1 MIFRLFTT
9 FFKIG
14 LFTFGGG
21 YAMIPMIERDVVDDN
36 KWLTKEEF
44 IEMLAV
50 AQSLPGP
57 ISVNSALFV
66 GYRVGGFSGA
76 LLSAL
81 GVIIPSFIIILLIAI
96 AFTDYISNPIVEKIF
111 KGVRPAVVALIA
123 APIVNMYKI
132 AGVNLKNLWIPL
144 AAIALIGF
152 LGVSPIWIILGV
164 ALISIAYNLWL
175 PNFQNKK

>member
-1 MIFRLFTT
+1 MNLFTT

-21 YAMIPMIERDVVDDN
+21 YAMIPMIERDVVDNN
-36 KWLTKEEF
+36 KWLTKDEF

-50 AQSLPGP
+50 VQSLPGP
-57 ISVNSALFV
+57 ISVNTALFI
-66 GYRVGGFSGA
+66 GYRVKGFSGA
-76 LLSAL
+76 LMAVL
-81 GVIIPSFIIILLIAI
+81 GIIIPSFLIILLIAM
-96 AFTDYISNPIVEKIF
+96 AFTDLIKDPTVEKIF

-132 AGVNLKNLWIPL
+132 AGVTLKNLWIPL
-144 AAIALIGF
+144 IATVLIGF

-164 ALISIAYNLWL
+164 ALFSIIYNLWI
-175 PNFQNKK
+175 PN

>member
-1 MIFRLFTT
+1 MNLFTT

-21 YAMIPMIERDVVDDN
+21 YAMIPLIERDVVDN
-36 KWLTKEEF
+36 HKWLTKDEF

-50 AQSLPGP
+50 VQSLPGP
-57 ISVNSALFV
+57 ISVNSALFI
-66 GYRVGGFSGA
+66 GYRVKGFSGA
-76 LLSAL
+76 LMAVL
-81 GVIIPSFIIILLIAI
+81 GIIIPSFVIILLIAM
-96 AFTDYISNPIVEKIF
+96 AFTDLIKEPTVAKIF

-132 AGVNLKNLWIPL
+132 AGVTLKNLWIPL
-144 AAIALIGF
+144 IATVLIGF

-164 ALISIAYNLWL
+164 ALFSIIYNLWI
-175 PNFQNKK
+175 PN

>member
-1 MIFRLFTT
+1 MNLFTT

-21 YAMIPMIERDVVDDN
+21 YAMIPMIERDVVDNN
-36 KWLTKEEF
+36 KWLTKDEF

-50 AQSLPGP
+50 VQSLPGP
-57 ISVNSALFV
+57 ISVNTALFI
-66 GYRVGGFSGA
+66 GYRVKGFSGA
-76 LLSAL
+76 LMAVL
-81 GVIIPSFIIILLIAI
+81 GIIIPSFLIILLIAM
-96 AFTDYISNPIVEKIF
+96 AFTDLIKDPTVEKIF

-132 AGVNLKNLWIPL
+132 AGVTLKNLWIPL
-144 AAIALIGF
+144 IATVLIGF

-164 ALISIAYNLWL
+164 ALFSIVYNLWI
-175 PNFQNKK
+175 PN